1 MADIQATELRKG
13 TAIVL
18 DGVLYRVLT
27 FEHRTPGNKRGF
39 VQTKLRNLI
48 DGTQR
53 QVKFGATDM
62 VERAHVETREM
73 EFLYSDGTGY
83 VFMDTET
90 YEQSTLQQEVLGG
103 TEKWLT
109 EGMRALVEMYAGNPI
124 GVQLPKGVDAVV
136 AETEPVVKGQT
147 AAKSNKPAKLENG
160 VVIQVPPFIEAGEK
174 IRVDPYEDRY
184 IERAK

>member
-1 MADIQATELRKG
+1 MADVQATELRKG
-13 TAIVL
+13 MAIVL
-18 DGVLYRVLT
+18 DGVLRRVPA
-27 FEHRTPGNKRGF
+27 FAHRTPGNKRGF
-39 VQTKLRNLI
+39 VQTTLRSLI
-48 DGTQR
+48 DGTQK

-73 EFLYSDGTGY
+73 EFLYSDGTGC

-90 YEQSTLQQEVLGG
+90 YEQTTLQPQVLGG
-103 TEKWLT
+103 TEKWLI
-109 EGMRALVEMYAGNPI
+109 EGMRALVEMYGDNPI

-160 VVIQVPPFIEAGEK
+160 VVVQVPPFIEVGER